1 MMNKAQLMADEVFK
15 SIQKFCE
22 GIETR
27 IGDSVKA
34 LAKRIDELPA
44 PKPGKD
50 GEPGKDADN
59 EAILKALSE
68 RLQEMVDA
76 IPKPKDGENGKDAD
90 PATIKALAAE
100 AMAALPKPKDGKD
113 GENGKDADPAVLR
126 KMVDDSV
133 ALIKPPKDGE
143 NGKDGAPGRDALQI
157 NILPA
162 IDVTRIY
169 PRGTYAKHD
178 GGLWVSYKTT
188 APNSMDGWECIVEG
202 IKSIEVVQGDD
213 PRDVTVKA
221 ALSSGTA
228 TEFPLQIPSTVDQG
242 LYVDGKTYRKGD
254 GVTWGRSYWIA
265 KCDTAQMPDD
275 AAAGDKHWRLAVKRG
290 RDGASA
296 FDSALRAGYKGS
308 EAQWV
313 ASLKGEP
320 GKNAR
325 GS

>member
-1 MMNKAQLMADEVFK
+1 MNKAQLMADEVFK

-22 GIETR
+22 GIEAR

-44 PKPGKD
+44 PKQGDK
-50 GEPGKDADN
+50 GEPGKDADP
-59 EAILKALSE
+59 AVILETLTK
-68 RLQEMVDA
+68 RLDELVAA
-76 IPKPKDGENGKDAD
+76 IPKPKDGANGKDAD
-90 PATIKALAAE
+90 PDAIKAMVAE
-100 AMAALPKPKDGKD
+100 AVAAMPKPKDGTD
-113 GENGKDADPAVLR
+113 GQNGKDADPAVIR
-126 KMVDDSV
+126 KMVDDSI
-133 ALIKPPKDGE
+133 ALIEPPKDGLD
-143 NGKDGAPGRDALQI
+143 GKDGAPGRDALQL

-162 IDVTRIY
+162 IEVTRVY

-178 GGLWVSYKTT
+178 GGLWASHKTT
-188 APNSMDGWECIVEG
+188 NGMDGWECIVDG
-202 IKSIEVVQGDD
+202 IKAVEVVQGDD

-221 ALSSGTA
+221 ALSSGA
-228 TEFPLQIPSTVDQG
+228 AAEYPLQIPSTVDQG

-265 KCDTAQMPDD
+265 KCDTDQMPDD
-275 AAAGDKHWRLAVKRG
+275 VKAEDKHWRLAVKRG